1 MLTYKAQNDILI
13 SYQRDKHFKEEEDM
27 KNYTEY
33 TRKEINEIVKRG
45 GDDLKKLNQMT
56 ADFLDTLELSEK
68 AMEVVCDTDFNSF
81 ADAFGGMFTSEEVEE
96 FINENYPDD

>member
-1 MLTYKAQNDILI
+1 
-13 SYQRDKHFKEEEDM
+13 M

-33 TRKEINEIVKRG
+33 TRNEINKIIKRG

-68 AMEVVCDTDFNSF
+68 AREIISDTDFNSL
-81 ADAFGGMFTSEEVEE
+81 ADAFGGMFTSEEIEE
-96 FINENYPDD
+96 FINEEYPED